1 MNVYISVALD
11 DEDEQAL
18 VQEFEHT
25 YVDSVILE
33 GRDHP
38 LYKMRTL
45 RLWSQVAEGAPLDL
59 REWLRLLDWTEDMN
73 RHARRNLQGDKKFSY
88 DLLVQVRNLC
98 ISAIRLCKR
107 SEPGAIAI
115 SPGP

>member
-18 VQEFEHT
+18 VQEFERT
-25 YVDSVILE
+25 YVDPVLDA
-33 GRDHP
+33 GRTHR
-38 LYKMRTL
+38 LYETRIFN
-45 RLWSQVAEGAPLDL
+45 LWFQAAEGAPLDQ

-107 SEPGAIAI
+107 SKPGAISI